1 MKKHLIVFVLTVA
14 LAAGITYLI
23 FVFQK
28 RSEFARLARLT
39 HIPHS
44 EQHQHVSP
52 DGKVVSHTHTYNS
65 QELLQSPEVSEEEN
79 DISIDTDTKD
89 YMKTNSIQRIWAAL
103 DMDEI
108 RAEFQ
113 PYTLEEIHEMWS
125 NWHSVPPFTG
135 RTVGTERSPLTATE
149 KTDIFRPRED
159 WIDRLYE
166 YGYPFLRANNYKS
179 ALSKRAALRRIY
191 EQSPE
196 IEDYP
201 HGSVALPAEATWEEV
216 EETFL
221 KQKVIAELAFERAYQ
236 SDPDNFS
243 GGVYSINAVGQGVL
257 TPFKENTV
265 YVHVSEDKPFS
276 QFTGAKL
283 SAAEEAA
290 LTMFGIAPEGMQV
303 IYTDKNGIPLPADQK
318 PRYYER
324 AMAGLDAAETHV
336 AKLIA
341 DHDALFQEA
350 NGVAVPEPAG
360 ATAVP
365 PQDTP
370 HFHPHPEESTVHRH
384 QRPDMPSI
392 PPQVLKNRLPPD
404 IPGHPR
410 DPAQMQKWFSELLLL
425 HGGDL
430 PKDVK
435 ALQEAIKV
443 LSEIR
448 DRGGSELPKPPER
461 SVPQPPSKK

>member
-1 MKKHLIVFVLTVA
+1 MKKHLIVFVLAVA

-28 RSEFARLARLT
+28 RSEFARLERLT

-65 QELLQSPEVSEEEN
+65 PELLPSPEISEEEN

-89 YMKTNSIQRIWAAL
+89 YMKTNRIQRIWAAL
-103 DMDEI
+103 DLDAI

-113 PYTLEEIHEMWS
+113 PYTLEETHEKWS
-125 NWHSVPPFTG
+125 NSPIVPRFTG
-135 RTVGTERSPLTATE
+135 RTTGTEERPLNSIE
-149 KTDIFRPRED
+149 KLDILRPRDE
-159 WIDRLYE
+159 WIARLYE
-166 YGYPFLRANNYKS
+166 YGFPFLHDAHYED
-179 ALSKRAALRRIY
+179 ALNTRYGIKHYLNDADTK
-191 EQSPE
+191 P
-196 IEDYP
+196 P
-201 HGSVALPAEATWEEV
+201 HTRVGLPAEATWEEI
-216 EETFL
+216 EETYL
-221 KQKVIAELAFERAYQ
+221 KHQVIAELAFTRAEQ
-236 SDPDNFS
+236 ADPDNFL
-243 GGVYSINAVGQGVL
+243 GGVFSINAVGQGVL

-276 QFTGAKL
+276 KLTGAKL
-283 SAAEEAA
+283 TAAEEAA
-290 LTMFGIAPEGMQV
+290 LTMYGVAPEGMQV

-324 AMAGLDAAETHV
+324 AMAGLDAAESHV

-341 DHDALFQEA
+341 DHAALFQEGK
-350 NGVAVPEPAG
+350 GVAVPTLEG
-360 ATAVP
+360 AAAVSP
-365 PQDTP
+365 HEST
-370 HFHPHPEESTVHRH
+370 HFHPHPEESPG
-384 QRPDMPSI
+384 QRPHRPDLPSI

-435 ALQEAIKV
+435 ALQEAIKF

-448 DRGGSELPKPPER
+448 ERGESGPPKPPER

>member
-1 MKKHLIVFVLTVA
+1 MMKKHLIVFVLAVA

-52 DGKVVSHTHTYNS
+52 DGKVVSHTHIYDS
-65 QELLQSPEVSEEEN
+65 PELLPSPEVSEAEN
-79 DISIDTDTKD
+79 DISTDSDMKD

-113 PYTLEEIHEMWS
+113 PYTLEEIHEKWS
-125 NWHSVPPFTG
+125 NWFSG
-135 RTVGTERSPLTATE
+135 RHHWSAIELD
-149 KTDIFRPRED
+149 KLRPREEL
-159 WIDRLYE
+159 IARLYD
-166 YGYPFLRANNYKS
+166 YGFPFIRANNYKS
-179 ALSKRAALRRIY
+179 ALSTRFGIKDYLDRADTI
-191 EQSPE
+191 P
-196 IEDYP
+196 P
-201 HGSVALPAEATWEEV
+201 HERVALPAEATWEEI

-221 KQKVIAELAFERAYQ
+221 KRKVLAALAFERAYQ
-236 SDPDNFS
+236 ADPDNFL
-243 GGVYSINAVGQGVL
+243 GGVYTINDVDQGVL

-265 YVHVSEDKPFS
+265 YVYVSEDKPIS

-283 SAAEEAA
+283 TAAEEAA
-290 LTMFGIAPEGMQV
+290 LTMFGVAPEGMQV

-341 DHDALFQEA
+341 DHDALFQEGK
-350 NGVAVPEPAG
+350 GVAVPTLEG
-360 ATAVP
+360 AAAVS
-365 PQDTP
+365 PQEST
-370 HFHPHPEESTVHRH
+370 HFHPHPEESSR
-384 QRPDMPSI
+384 QKPQKPEMPSL
-392 PPQVLKNRLPPD
+392 PPQVLENMLPPD
-404 IPGHPR
+404 IPGDPR

-435 ALQEAIKV
+435 ALQEAIKF

-448 DRGGSELPKPPER
+448 ERGESGPSKPPER

>member
-1 MKKHLIVFVLTVA
+1 MKKHLIVFVLVVA

-52 DGKVVSHTHTYNS
+52 DGKVVSHTHIYDS
-65 QELLQSPEVSEEEN
+65 PELLPSPEISEEEN

-103 DMDEI
+103 DMDAI

-113 PYTLEEIHEMWS
+113 PYTLEETHEKWS
-125 NWHSVPPFTG
+125 NSPIVPRFTG
-135 RTVGTERSPLTATE
+135 RTTGTEERPLNSIE
-149 KTDIFRPRED
+149 KLDILRPRDE
-159 WIDRLYE
+159 WIARLYE
-166 YGYPFLRANNYKS
+166 YGYPFLHEAH
-179 ALSKRAALRRIY
+179 Y
-191 EQSPE
+191 EGCLNERYGIKHYLDDADTKP
-196 IEDYP
+196 P
-201 HGSVALPAEATWEEV
+201 HTRVGLPAEATWEEI
-216 EETFL
+216 EDTYL
-221 KQKVIAELAFERAYQ
+221 KHQVISELAWTRASL
-236 SDPDNFS
+236 SDS
-243 GGVYSINAVGQGVL
+243 GIVRSM
-257 TPFKENTV
+257 PFNENTV

-276 QFTGAKL
+276 KLTGARL
-283 SAAEEAA
+283 TTAEEAA
-290 LTMFGIAPEGMQV
+290 LTIFGVAPKGMQV

-341 DHDALFQEA
+341 DHDSLFQEGK
-350 NGVAVPEPAG
+350 GVAVPTLEG
-360 ATAVP
+360 AAAVS
-365 PQDTP
+365 PQESP
-370 HFHPHPEESTVHRH
+370 HFHPHPEEVSR
-384 QRPDMPSI
+384 QRPQKPEIPSL
-392 PPQVLKNRLPPD
+392 PPQVLKNRQPPD
-404 IPGHPR
+404 MPVVPR
-410 DPAQMQKWFSELLLL
+410 DPAQIEKWFSELLLL

-435 ALQEAIKV
+435 ALQEAIKF

-448 DRGGSELPKPPER
+448 ERGESGPPKPPER

>member
-1 MKKHLIVFVLTVA
+1 MKKHLIVFVLAVA
-14 LAAGITYLI
+14 LVVGITYLI

-52 DGKVVSHTHTYNS
+52 EGKVVSHTHTYNS
-65 QELLQSPEVSEEEN
+65 QELLPSPEVSEREN
-79 DISIDTDTKD
+79 DIGIDTDTKD
-89 YMKTNSIQRIWAAL
+89 YMKTNDIQRIWAAL
-103 DMDEI
+103 DMDAI

-159 WIDRLYE
+159 WIARLYE
-166 YGYPFLRANNYKS
+166 YGYPFLHDDHYGG
-179 ALSKRAALRRIY
+179 ALSTRASLRRIY

-201 HGSVALPAEATWEEV
+201 HGSVGLPAEATWEEV

-221 KQKVIAELAFERAYQ
+221 KHQVIAELAF
-236 SDPDNFS
+236 PDDFL
-243 GGVYSINAVGQGVL
+243 GGVYSINDLGKGIL
-257 TPFKENTV
+257 TPFGENMMF
-265 YVHVSEDKPFS
+265 VHVSDDKPFS

-290 LTMFGIAPEGMQV
+290 LTMFGVAPEGMQV

-318 PRYYER
+318 PRYYKR
-324 AMAGLDAAETHV
+324 AMKGLDAAEASV

-341 DHDALFQEA
+341 DHDALFQEG
-350 NGVAVPEPAG
+350 NGVAVPEPEG
-360 ATAVP
+360 DDVVQTEP
-365 PQDTP
+365 PP
-370 HFHPHPEESTVHRH
+370 NSHPHPEESPGQTT
-384 QRPDMPSI
+384 QRPDIPSF
-392 PPQVLKNRLPPD
+392 PPHVLKNRLPPD
-404 IPGHPR
+404 IPGDPR

-425 HGGDL
+425 HNGDL

-443 LSEIR
+443 LSELRAR
-448 DRGGSELPKPPER
+448 DGSELPKPPER

>member
-1 MKKHLIVFVLTVA
+1 MKKHLIMFVLAVA

-44 EQHQHVSP
+44 EQHQHVSL

-65 QELLQSPEVSEEEN
+65 QELLPSPEVSEAEN
-79 DISIDTDTKD
+79 NMSIDTDPKN

-103 DMDEI
+103 DLDEI

-113 PYTLEEIHEMWS
+113 PYTLEEIHEKWS
-125 NWHSVPPFTG
+125 NWYSG
-135 RTVGTERSPLTATE
+135 RHHWSAIEMDKL
-149 KTDIFRPRED
+149 RPREEL
-159 WIDRLYE
+159 IARLYD
-166 YGYPFLRANNYKS
+166 YGFPFLRANNYKS
-179 ALSKRAALRRIY
+179 ALSTRFGIKHYLDHADTIL
-191 EQSPE
+191 
-196 IEDYP
+196 P
-201 HGSVALPAEATWEEV
+201 HERVALPAEATWEEI

-221 KQKVIAELAFERAYQ
+221 KRKVLAALAFERAYQ
-236 SDPDNFS
+236 ADPENFL
-243 GGVYSINAVGQGVL
+243 GGVYTISDVGKGVL
-257 TPFKENTV
+257 TPFSENTV

-283 SAAEEAA
+283 TAAEEAA
-290 LTMFGIAPEGMQV
+290 LTMFGVAPKGMQV

-341 DHDALFQEA
+341 DHEALFQEG
-350 NGVAVPEPAG
+350 NGVAVPEPDG
-360 ATAVP
+360 AAAVP

-370 HFHPHPEESTVHRH
+370 HFHPHPEESSR
-384 QRPDMPSI
+384 QRPQKPEIPSL
-392 PPQVLKNRLPPD
+392 PPQVLENRLPPD
-404 IPGHPR
+404 MPVDPR

-435 ALQEAIKV
+435 GLQEAIKV
-443 LSEIR
+443 LREIR

>member
-1 MKKHLIVFVLTVA
+1 MKKHLIVFVLAVA

-23 FVFQK
+23 FAFQK

-65 QELLQSPEVSEEEN
+65 PELLPSPEISKAEN

-89 YMKTNSIQRIWAAL
+89 YMKTNRIQRIWAAL
-103 DMDEI
+103 DLDAI

-113 PYTLEEIHEMWS
+113 PYTLEETHEKWS
-125 NWHSVPPFTG
+125 NSPIVPRFTG
-135 RTVGTERSPLTATE
+135 RTAGTEERPLTSIE
-149 KTDIFRPRED
+149 KLDILRPRDE
-159 WIDRLYE
+159 WIARLYE
-166 YGYPFLRANNYKS
+166 YGYPFLHEAH
-179 ALSKRAALRRIY
+179 Y
-191 EQSPE
+191 EGGLNERYGIKHYLNDADTKP
-196 IEDYP
+196 P
-201 HGSVALPAEATWEEV
+201 HARVGLPAEATWEEI
-216 EETFL
+216 EDTYL
-221 KQKVIAELAFERAYQ
+221 KHQVITELAWTRASL
-236 SDPDNFS
+236 SDS
-243 GGVYSINAVGQGVL
+243 GIVHSM
-257 TPFKENTV
+257 PFNENTV

-276 QFTGAKL
+276 KLTGAKL
-283 SAAEEAA
+283 TAAEEAK
-290 LTMFGIAPEGMQV
+290 LTMFGVVPEGMQV

-341 DHDALFQEA
+341 DHDALFQEG
-350 NGVAVPEPAG
+350 NGVAVPTLEG
-360 ATAVP
+360 AAAVP

-370 HFHPHPEESTVHRH
+370 HFHPHPEESPVHRH

-392 PPQVLKNRLPPD
+392 PPQVLKNRLPPN
-404 IPGHPR
+404 IPGDPR

-448 DRGGSELPKPPER
+448 ERGESGPPKPPER
-461 SVPQPPSKK
+461 SVPQQPSKK

>member
-1 MKKHLIVFVLTVA
+1 MRKHLIVFVLAVA

-52 DGKVVSHTHTYNS
+52 DGKVVSHTHIYDS
-65 QELLQSPEVSEEEN
+65 PELLPSPEISEAEN
-79 DISIDTDTKD
+79 NISIDTDTKD
-89 YMKTNSIQRIWAAL
+89 YMKTNDIQRIWAAL
-103 DMDEI
+103 DMDAI

-113 PYTLEEIHEMWS
+113 PYSLEETHEKWS
-125 NWHSVPPFTG
+125 NSPIVTANESLDNLRPPD
-135 RTVGTERSPLTATE
+135 E
-149 KTDIFRPRED
+149 
-159 WIDRLYE
+159 WIARLYE
-166 YGYPFLRANNYKS
+166 YGYPFLHEAH
-179 ALSKRAALRRIY
+179 Y
-191 EQSPE
+191 EGGLNERYGIKHYLDDADTNP
-196 IEDYP
+196 P
-201 HGSVALPAEATWEEV
+201 HERVGLPAEATWEEI
-216 EETFL
+216 EDTYL
-221 KQKVIAELAFERAYQ
+221 KHQVISELAWTRASL
-236 SDPDNFS
+236 SDSGIVRSMPFS
-243 GGVYSINAVGQGVL
+243 
-257 TPFKENTV
+257 ENTV
-265 YVHVSEDKPFS
+265 YVYVSEDNPFS
-276 QFTGAKL
+276 KLTGAKL
-283 SAAEEAA
+283 TAAEEAA
-290 LTMFGIAPEGMQV
+290 LTMFGVAPEGMQV

-324 AMAGLDAAETHV
+324 AMAGLDAAETHI

-341 DHDALFQEA
+341 DHEALFQEE

-360 ATAVP
+360 AAAVP
-365 PQDTP
+365 PQEST
-370 HFHPHPEESTVHRH
+370 HFHPHPKESPGQRPH
-384 QRPDMPSI
+384 RPDMPSI
-392 PPQVLKNRLPPD
+392 PPQVLENRLPPD
-404 IPGHPR
+404 IPGDPR
-410 DPAQMQKWFSELLLL
+410 DPAQMQKWFSDLLLL

-448 DRGGSELPKPPER
+448 KRGESGPPKPPER